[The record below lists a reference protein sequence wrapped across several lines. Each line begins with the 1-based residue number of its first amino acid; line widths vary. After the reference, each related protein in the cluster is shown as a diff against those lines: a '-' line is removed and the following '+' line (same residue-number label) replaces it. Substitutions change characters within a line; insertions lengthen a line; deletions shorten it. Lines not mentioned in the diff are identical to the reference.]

1 MLMTD
6 RADRF
11 SERLVAEKMVH
22 FWDLRDVGMT
32 AEAIAVELGWK
43 TTAVFSV
50 LHGHGG
56 VRPSWARPGK
66 ARSLSFAEREEIM
79 LYRAQRLS
87 VREIARRLGRA
98 ASTISRELRRG
109 VLGRNS
115 YRAAAAH
122 RMAFNNARRPKP
134 AKLLEPGPLRDRV
147 KADLLK
153 WLSPEQI
160 SGRLKQEYRHDP
172 GMRISHESIY
182 QGIYRARPGRLVRR
196 LEKVTRTGRAL
207 RKPRRSRNHRTGR
220 IQNMSPLTARTA
232 EADNRL
238 VPGHWEGD
246 LVTGKAGKSAI
257 GTLVE
262 RASGTIRLLR
272 IGSHKPRAHV
282 VRDELIRVFTQM
294 PGDLT
299 RSLTW
304 DQGVEMHRHQE
315 TTAATGMPIYFCE
328 PRSPWQ
334 RGSNEN
340 ANKLLRQYFPKG
352 TSLAGYTQAHLDK
365 VAQALN
371 DRPRKRYNY
380 ATPNERLKTLTVAM
394 TA

>member
-6 RADRF
+6 RVARF
-11 SERLVAEKMVH
+11 SERLVAEKMVR

-43 TTAVFSV
+43 TTAVFTV
-50 LHGHGG
+50 LHEHGG
-56 VRPSWARPGK
+56 VRPSWARPSKG
-66 ARSLSFAEREEIM
+66 RSLSFAEREEIM
-79 LYRAQRLS
+79 LYRAQRFP

-98 ASTISRELRRG
+98 PSTISRELRRG

-122 RMAFNNARRPKP
+122 RMAFNIARRPKP
-134 AKLLEPGPLRDRV
+134 AKLMEPGPLRDRV
-147 KADLLK
+147 KADLAK

-160 SGRLKQEYRHDP
+160 SGRLKQEHRDDP
-172 GMRISHESIY
+172 DMQISHESIY
-182 QGIYRARPGRLVRR
+182 QGIYRARPGKLVRER
-196 LEKVTRTGRAL
+196 QNATRTGRIV

-220 IQNMSPLTARTA
+220 IQNMSPLSDRTSEA
-232 EADNRL
+232 ENRL

-246 LVTGKAGKSAI
+246 LITGKAGKSAI

-262 RASGTIRLLR
+262 RATGTIVLLR
-272 IGSHKPRAHV
+272 IGSHKPRAHI
-282 VRDELIRVFTQM
+282 VRDELIQVFTQL
-294 PGDLT
+294 PDHLT
-299 RSLTW
+299 KSLTW

-352 TSLAGYTQAHLDK
+352 TSLAGYTQAHLNK
-365 VAQALN
+365 VAAALN

-380 ATPNERLKTLTVAM
+380 ATPNERLETLSVAM

>member
-1 MLMTD
+1 MTD
-6 RADRF
+6 PVARF
-11 SERLVAEKMVH
+11 SERLVTEKMVH
-22 FWDLRDVGMT
+22 FWDLRDMGMT

-50 LHGHGG
+50 LNEHGG

-66 ARSLSFAEREEIM
+66 GRSLSFAEREEIM
-79 LYRAQRLS
+79 LYRAQRLP

-122 RMAFNNARRPKP
+122 RMAFNRARRPKQ
-134 AKLLEPGPLRDRV
+134 AKLMEPGPLRDRV
-147 KADLLK
+147 KADLAK

-160 SGRLKQEYRHDP
+160 SGRLRQEHQDDP
-172 GMRISHESIY
+172 GMQVSHESIY
-182 QGIYRARPGRLVRR
+182 QGVYRARPGKLVRER
-196 LEKVTRTGRAL
+196 QKGTRTGRAV

-220 IQNMSPLTARTA
+220 IQNMTPLIDRTS
-232 EADNRL
+232 EAKDRL
-238 VPGHWEGD
+238 IAGHWEGD
-246 LVTGKAGKSAI
+246 LITGKGGKSAI

-262 RASGTIRLLR
+262 RATGTIVLLR
-272 IGSHKPRAHV
+272 IGSHKPRAHI
-282 VRDELIRVFTQM
+282 VRDELIRVFTVM
-294 PGDLT
+294 PGHLT

-315 TTAATGMPIYFCE
+315 TTAATRMPIYFCE

-352 TSLAGYTQAHLDK
+352 TSLAGYTQAHLDT
-365 VAQALN
+365 VAAALN
-371 DRPRKRYNY
+371 DRPRKRYDY
-380 ATPNERLKTLTVAM
+380 ATPNERLETLTVAM
-394 TA
+394 TT